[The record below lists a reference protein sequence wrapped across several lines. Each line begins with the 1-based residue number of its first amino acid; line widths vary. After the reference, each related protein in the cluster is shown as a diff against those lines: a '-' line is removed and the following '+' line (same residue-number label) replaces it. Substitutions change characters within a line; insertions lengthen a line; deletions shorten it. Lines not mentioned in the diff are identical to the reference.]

1 MITLPFINHIQLNQE
16 LPSRFIYVLLILS
29 FVGLPGCSRHQTAIS
44 TAELRSYLQP
54 LTTVGDYAGFDST
67 KNVLYMGNRWIE
79 RWIDLNSIQT
89 IRYTY
94 KPSGQNYV
102 NAPNEEFRFRVGN
115 IVFSGNSVEL
125 TYNSHRIEQRFGV
138 RRIEIQLIHIS
149 QSPIFHLTINYEISP
164 DLPVILK
171 WLTIQNLTDSA
182 FFVEDIEIESLSF
195 VGESG
200 IYPQIWRGGLTQ
212 EQPETWAG
220 GSSEPFVIVQ
230 HGNIEGGIVLGNES
244 PGILKHY
251 RVYSDRNTIS
261 IALKPTTDV
270 NGAEIRVPP
279 KETINTP
286 KVWTMLF
293 QGNAQTEAIE
303 KLRSFV
309 AAPLLTAKE
318 LTSQYTYTRWTQI
331 NPDNSVSTQKSNGNL
346 IMVDYDWNINNL
358 PGLKQ
363 MSKHVHD
370 DGGKFG
376 IRIPLAEINK
386 AFLNKPAWQLN
397 TTPEINRTPK
407 NRQHKMEGS
416 NQERVSIG
424 RTAESEGKPD
434 ERTQLTQSEDS
445 ENHTAI
451 YCILS
456 GYGNYLMQAVKALLQ
471 ETRADV
477 LIFDRPV
484 LGAGGS
490 TLKGCGVFGHAH
502 YSRRESIGGMYRWI
516 FEFAD
521 YLHQEFPHLQ
531 IGITAI
537 AYGVERPDTACFAH
551 FDLFFK

>member
-1 MITLPFINHIQLNQE
+1 MITLPFISHSQLNQE
-16 LPSRFIYVLLILS
+16 LPSRLIYVLLILS
-29 FVGLPGCSRHQTAIS
+29 FVGLPGCSTHQTGIS

-54 LTTVGDYAGFDST
+54 LTTVGDYAGFDS
-67 KNVLYMGNRWIE
+67 KNNVLYMGNRWIE

-244 PGILKHY
+244 PGLFKHY

-270 NGAEIRVPP
+270 NGAEIRVRP

-293 QGNAQTEAIE
+293 QGNAQTAASE
-303 KLRSFV
+303 KLKGFM
-309 AAPLLTAKE
+309 AAPLLSTTE
-318 LTSQYTYTRWTQI
+318 LTTQSPPIIWTQI
-331 NPDNSVSTQKSNGNL
+331 SPDNRVPTQKLNGNL

-386 AFLNKPAWQLN
+386 AFLNKPAWQLK
-397 TTPEINRTPK
+397 TTPEFNRMPK
-407 NRQHKMEGS
+407 DRHHKMGGS
-416 NQERVSIG
+416 NQGHVRTG
-424 RTAESEGKPD
+424 RNTEPEGKLN
-434 ERTQLTQSEDS
+434 ERAQVTQSEDS

-456 GYGNYLMQAVKALLQ
+456 DYGNYLTQAVKALLK

-484 LGAGGS
+484 LGVEDS

-502 YSRRESIGGMYRWI
+502 YNRRESIGGMYRWI

-521 YLHQEFPHLQ
+521 HLHQEYPHLQ
-531 IGITAI
+531 LGITAA
-537 AYGVERPDTACFAH
+537 AYGVERPDMACFAH